1 MSAPIHI
8 AFGFDARMELPS
20 LLTADSIRR
29 RLAPG
34 RSAVIHVLHTA
45 PLRFYADYLARTS
58 VDACS
63 FAFHAVET
71 PLAAIRMHNGL
82 PPAAY
87 LRFLLPELLADVDR
101 VVWVD
106 CDAIA
111 LKDIVELHDTDLGGC
126 AVAAVPSFAMVGPS
140 VLRQRLLGEEGRQ
153 RPAVEYLKE
162 VLALDDPDDYFN
174 SGVMVMDLAQFR
186 ARGLIEKSRDFAIR
200 TADVRVFNDQDA
212 LNHVIGGAY
221 RRLDPRWNLLAWRRP
236 EDVGDMQADVA
247 ARYDADPWILH
258 FAGAGKPWIG
268 NLLGTLKD
276 HLYWREALR
285 CPMLPEL
292 LDHFLA
298 TAADAG
304 LTHLFS
310 PRELLALGKPRL
322 DEAKL
327 RAAAQGFQDRPEVAA
342 ALCARLDQLD
352 AWPGPRAFDIAP
364 SQFMHRGGTPADGAL
379 AFALAGIEGHLV
391 YGPYARLAAGDYM
404 VVYDLALEGAD
415 PAADARIVIEVGSS
429 REPFKAQRIFS
440 AVRAFAPRA
449 LTLSFRLQPD
459 DMSVEFRVF
468 AAGYRSGTLRFA
480 GVRLMRQTKAP
491 SVWRRMLQRFS
502 RGGA

>member
-8 AFGFDARMELPS
+8 ALGFDARMELPS
-20 LLTADSIRR
+20 LLTVDSIRR

-34 RSAVIHVLHTA
+34 RAAVIHILHTA
-45 PLRFYADYLARTS
+45 PLRFYADYLVRTP

-63 FAFHAVET
+63 FQFHAVET

-87 LRFLLPELLADVDR
+87 LRFLLPELLAEIDR

-106 CDAIA
+106 CDTIA
-111 LKDIVELHDTDLGGC
+111 LNDIAELHDTDLGGC
-126 AVAAVPSFAMVGPS
+126 AIAAVASFAMVGPS
-140 VLRQRLLGEEGRQ
+140 VLKQRVLGEEGRQ
-153 RPAVEYLKE
+153 RPVAEYLKD
-162 VLALDDPDDYFN
+162 VLELDDPDDYFN

-186 ARGLIEKSRDFAIR
+186 ALGLIERSRDFAIR

-212 LNHVIGGAY
+212 LNHVIAGAY
-221 RRLDPRWNLLAWRRP
+221 HRLDPRWNLLAWRRP
-236 EDVGDMQADVA
+236 EDLDDMWADLAVQ
-247 ARYDADPWILH
+247 YDADPWILH

-268 NLLGTLKD
+268 SILGTLKD

-304 LTHLFS
+304 LIHLFS

-322 DEAKL
+322 DEAAI
-327 RAAAQGFQDRPEVAA
+327 RAAAHSFEDSPDVAA
-342 ALCARLDQLD
+342 ALRALLDRLDTWL
-352 AWPGPRAFDIAP
+352 GPRAFDIAP
-364 SQFMHRGGTPADGAL
+364 GQFMHRGGTPVDGAL
-379 AFALAGIEGHLV
+379 AFDLAGIAGHVV

-404 VVYDLALEGAD
+404 VVFDLGLAGAD
-415 PAADARIVIEVGSS
+415 SAADARIVVEVGSN
-429 REPFKAQRIFS
+429 REPFKAQRAFS
-440 AVRAFAPRA
+440 AIRDFAPRSLA
-449 LTLSFRLQPD
+449 LSFRLQPD
-459 DMSVEFRVF
+459 DVSVEFRVF

-480 GVRLMRQTKAP
+480 GVRLMRQAAAQ
-491 SVWRRMLQRFS
+491 SGWRGMLRKWS
-502 RGGA
+502 RRA